1 MNTYIHKTNQRVR
14 VRSDYIRNHPKTV
27 MNLLEQLEEIDAIN
41 KITYRKHAGSV
52 AIHFDDKE
60 LDCESLIEI
69 LESHNWMQS
78 THKPSFIE
86 NAAISGTKTLAKSIA
101 GIALSRL
108 VGPSISR
115 AILNFA

>member
-1 MNTYIHKTNQRVR
+1 M
-14 VRSDYIRNHPKTV
+14 S
-27 MNLLEQLEEIDAIN
+27 LLEQLEEIDAIN

-78 THKPSFIE
+78 TQKPSFIE